1 MELTK
6 DTPIT
11 ENTSPDDP
19 HQTGSGNAEALGGKD
34 APVQSAG
41 EMSHGGEAYP
51 GPRAGGETDKLA
63 QEPGDTVHTP
73 LDSIGSTESADGM
86 IPNTTTPETTTAGDE
101 LPMGDL
107 DPGGTRSA
115 DETGQGGDPAE
126 PAKNKAH
133 PWNG

>member
-6 DTPIT
+6 DTPIMEST
-11 ENTSPDDP
+11 LPDDP
-19 HQTGSGNAEALGGKD
+19 HQIGSGNAASPGGKD
-34 APVQSAG
+34 APTQTASDMTHSG
-41 EMSHGGEAYP
+41 EGYP
-51 GPRAGGETDKLA
+51 GPRAGGETDKLV
-63 QEPGDTVHTP
+63 QEPGDKVN
-73 LDSIGSTESADGM
+73 DVQSADGE
-86 IPNTTTPETTTAGDE
+86 IPNTTTDTTTTAGDE

-115 DETGQGGDPAE
+115 DETGQGGDPTE